1 MNDQLRD
8 HDDETAVEEMRKIL
22 LPVEPLPLGVKSR
35 WEAAL
40 QREARER
47 QPGRLALGV
56 LGAVAFIGACAI
68 VGPEGF
74 TGWAWTTFVGGGI
87 VYSLSAKAL
96 ISRDAP
102 PSSHFSA
109 AD

>member
-8 HDDETAVEEMRKIL
+8 HDDERAVVEMRRIL
-22 LPVEPLPLGVKSR
+22 LPVEPLPLGMKSR
-35 WEAAL
+35 WQATL

-47 QPGRLALGV
+47 QPGKLALGV
-56 LGAVAFIGACAI
+56 LGAVAFIGACAV

-74 TGWAWTTFVGGGI
+74 TGWASTAFVGGGI
-87 VYSLSAKAL
+87 VYSLYARAL

-102 PSSHFSA
+102 SHSHFSA

>member
-8 HDDETAVEEMRKIL
+8 RDDEMAVAEMRRIL
-22 LPVEPLPLGVKSR
+22 LPVEALPLGMKSR

-40 QREARER
+40 QREARQR

-56 LGAVAFIGACAI
+56 VGGVAFIGACAI

-74 TGWAWTTFVGGGI
+74 TGWAWTIFVGGGI
-87 VYSLSAKAL
+87 VYSLNVRAL
-96 ISRDAP
+96 MTREAP
-102 PSSHFSA
+102 PRSRSGA

>member
-1 MNDQLRD
+1 MNDQLMGN
-8 HDDETAVEEMRKIL
+8 DDEIAVAELRKIL
-22 LPVEPLPLGVKSR
+22 LPVEPLPLGMKSR
-35 WEAAL
+35 WEATL

-56 LGAVAFIGACAI
+56 LAAVAFIGACAV

-87 VYSLSAKAL
+87 VYSLYTRAL
-96 ISRDAP
+96 INRDAP
-102 PSSHFSA
+102 PHSHLSA

>member
-1 MNDQLRD
+1 MNDQLLEK
-8 HDDETAVEEMRKIL
+8 DDEMAVAEMRKIL
-22 LPVEPLPLGVKSR
+22 LPVEPLPLGMKSR

-40 QREARER
+40 HREARER

-74 TGWAWTTFVGGGI
+74 TGWAWTAFLGGGI
-87 VYSLSAKAL
+87 VYSLYARAL

-102 PSSHFSA
+102 HRSHFSA

>member
-1 MNDQLRD
+1 MSHQLHDQ
-8 HDDETAVEEMRKIL
+8 DDEMAVAEMRKIL
-22 LPVEPLPLGVKSR
+22 LPIEPLPLGMKSR
-35 WEAAL
+35 WEATL

-47 QPGRLALGV
+47 RPGKLALGV
-56 LGAVAFIGACAI
+56 LGAVAFVGACAV

-74 TGWAWTTFVGGGI
+74 AGWTWTTFVGGGI
-87 VYSLSAKAL
+87 VYSLYARAL

-102 PSSHFSA
+102 PHSHFSA

>member
-1 MNDQLRD
+1 MNDQLWD
-8 HDDETAVEEMRKIL
+8 QDDEMAVAEMREIL
-22 LPVEPLPLGVKSR
+22 LPVEPLPLGMKSR

-47 QPGRLALGV
+47 QPGGLALGV

-74 TGWAWTTFVGGGI
+74 TGWVWTTFVGGGI
-87 VYSLSAKAL
+87 AYSLYAKAL
-96 ISRDAP
+96 ISRDSPP
-102 PSSHFSA
+102 PSGLTG